1 MTPQEAM
8 RALEDAFDDDRIDV
22 YVGFSTS
29 LKDDLR
35 VFHKLLDVARE
46 YQADALHVAS
56 SRVRKD
62 FGACMRA
69 CLLHVESF
77 RDVDQ
82 TLRRQSAFVL
92 PIVEAHKASSE
103 FLDQK
108 YVKQVVKDCPAA
120 LRCLSSYHDNY
131 DVALAAVGQ
140 DGAALAFCS
149 ESLKSNAVL
158 VVAALSS
165 NGLALE
171 FAPSFQD
178 DQAMTVLA
186 CFQNGL
192 ALKFATLRLQ
202 RDVVVVRI
210 ATRQNFQACLFV
222 KDMKHSCHSCDDL
235 VDQNP
240 LYLEFCP
247 VKSRILVEKAVTKDG
262 MALQH
267 AGCFRFDK
275 SIVLKAAT
283 QNRQAL
289 QYSLLNED
297 IALNTLPTNY
307 YAALNSLPTNYYNA
321 FYPWCCNQHQ
331 DVLPSCLDTNDD
343 TNMTR

>member
-22 YVGFSTS
+22 YAGFPTS
-29 LKDDLR
+29 LKGDLS

-46 YQADALHVAS
+46 YQADALHVAP

-92 PIVEAHKASSE
+92 PIVEAHKASPE
-103 FLDQK
+103 FRDRK
-108 YVKQVVKDCPAA
+108 FVKQVVKDCPAA
-120 LRCLSSYHDNY
+120 LRCLPSYHDDY

-149 ESLKSNAVL
+149 ESLKSNARL
-158 VVAALSS
+158 VVAALCS
-165 NGLALE
+165 NGMALE

-192 ALKFATLRLQ
+192 ALKFATPRLQ

-222 KDMKHSCHSCDDL
+222 KDMKHACHSCDDL
-235 VDQNP
+235 VDRNP

-247 VKSRILVEKAVTKDG
+247 VKSRVLVEKAVSKDG

-267 AGCFRFDK
+267 AGFFRFDK
-275 SIVLKAAT
+275 RIVLEAVA
-283 QNRQAL
+283 QNRRAL

-297 IALNTLPTNY
+297 IALNALPPNY
-307 YAALNSLPTNYYNA
+307 RVAS
-321 FYPWCCNQHQ
+321 YPWCCNQHQ
-331 DVLPSCLDTNDD
+331 SVLPSCLDTNHGD